1 MKILIAE
8 DDPISRLALER
19 LLEGWGHEV
28 ISCRDGAEA
37 VRAFMPKDP
46 PQLAVLDWMMPEKD
60 GLEVCR
66 AVRRTPELG
75 STYIIL
81 LTAKGTKENL
91 VEGFRAGADDYVVK
105 PFDREEL
112 RVRLSA
118 GIRIVENERLLAQRV
133 KDIETALA
141 RLGDLRRMLPLC
153 AHCKKKRDDEAY
165 RTQVESYIGA
175 QDNAPLSH
183 WVCPECAREL
193 DREPAE
199 DAAEDVSSREDLYA
213 ASSLKRSFHG
223 TLAVL
228 NVSEVVQTVHRTMK
242 TGALHI
248 TRHDG
253 TEGNIFFV
261 DGEVRHAKTEDG
273 AGEDAFYA
281 LQGWREGDFVFQPQ
295 QTAAEASIY
304 RPVMALL
311 VEGMRRLDENLTSYT

>member
-28 ISCRDGAEA
+28 VSCKDGAEA

-118 GIRIVENERLLAQRV
+118 GIRIVENERILARRV

-153 AHCKKKRDDEAY
+153 AHCRKQRDDATYRKQLDAYLEA
-165 RTQVESYIGA
+165 QE
-175 QDNAPLSH
+175 NAFLSH
-183 WVCPECAREL
+183 WVCPACAKEF
-193 DREPAE
+193 DREPA
-199 DAAEDVSSREDLYA
+199 DTGIEDVRSREDLYA
-213 ASSLKRSFHG
+213 ASSLKESFHG
-223 TLAVL
+223 NLSSL

-242 TGALHI
+242 TGILHI
-248 TRHDG
+248 SRQDG
-253 TEGNIFFV
+253 SEGNVFFV

-281 LQGWREGDFVFQPQ
+281 LQGWHEGEFVFQPH
-295 QTAAEASIY
+295 QTADEASIY

-311 VEGMRRLDENLTSYT
+311 VEGMRRLDERLTSYS